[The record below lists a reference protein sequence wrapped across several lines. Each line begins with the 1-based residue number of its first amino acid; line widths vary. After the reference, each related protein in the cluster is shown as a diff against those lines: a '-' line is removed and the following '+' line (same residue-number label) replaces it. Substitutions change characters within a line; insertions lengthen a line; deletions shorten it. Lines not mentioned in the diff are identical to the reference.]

1 VRLVLLYLAILISI
15 TATRPIPAT
24 EVELTA
30 SERIVLT
37 RQALS
42 GDLEALDRLETDDA
56 ASRWGLLVRGYALQA
71 AGRFDEAFAAWER
84 SAELGLRLA
93 ASALAAHHYER
104 RNWMEA
110 YAWARL
116 VMEVEAALTDGDLDD
131 LRGGWAL
138 YTAVHAAE
146 GLDEDQHRA
155 ADALAAERV
164 EQHLA
169 AMISP
174 DDVGSQSE
182 DPPLDLDVV
191 QRTRP
196 NYPRSLAE
204 NGVPGWSYVQFEIL
218 PNGRVGETVAI
229 GASHDRFARAAVR
242 AIRKWRFNVD
252 AMDELP
258 GTGFQQIDFTLRR

>member
-1 VRLVLLYLAILISI
+1 VRLGFVCLIVLLSI
-15 TATRPIPAT
+15 TAERPASAT
-24 EVELTA
+24 EIELAA

-37 RQALS
+37 QQALS
-42 GDLEALDRLETDDA
+42 GDLEALERLEADDPER
-56 ASRWGLLVRGYALQA
+56 RWGLLVRGYALQA
-71 AGRFDEAFAAWER
+71 AGRFDEAVAAWER

-93 ASALAAHHYER
+93 ARALAAHHYER

-116 VMEVEAALTDGDLDD
+116 VMEVEASLTDGDLDE

-164 EQHLA
+164 KQHLA

-191 QRTRP
+191 RRTRP
-196 NYPRSLAE
+196 NYPLSLAE

-229 GASHDRFARAAVR
+229 GASHDRFAREAVR

-258 GTGFQQIDFTLRR
+258 ATGFQQIDFTLQR